1 MTTADLGRL
10 GEDAAEGFLQAKGMG
25 CLARRFRIR
34 RGEVDLV
41 MESGDLLVF
50 VEVKTRLGSGFGRPA
65 ESVGPEKR
73 RRLARAAEAFLAEQE
88 AFDRP
93 CRFDVVEVEPDR
105 SGGWRISHIEDAFRL
120 WPTG

>member
-50 VEVKTRLGSGFGRPA
+50 VEVKTRLGSGFGRGA

>member
-1 MTTADLGRL
+1 MTAADLGRF
-10 GEDAAEGFLQAKGMG
+10 GEDAAEGFLRAKGMG

-41 MESGDLLVF
+41 MESGELLVF
-50 VEVKTRLGSGFGRPA
+50 VEVKTRHDSRFGRPA
-65 ESVGPEKR
+65 ESVSPEKR
-73 RRLARAAEAFLAEQE
+73 RRLARAAEAFLAERN

-93 CRFDVVEVEPDR
+93 CRFDVVEVEPDL
-105 SGGWRISHIEDAFRL
+105 SGGWRIVHIADAFRL

>member
-1 MTTADLGRL
+1 MTTADLGRR
-10 GEDAAEGFLQAKGMG
+10 GEDAAEAFLRAKGMG

-41 MESGDLLVF
+41 MEHGDLLVF
-50 VEVKTRLGSGFGRPA
+50 VEVKTRLGSGFGRGA

-73 RRLARAAEAFLAEQE
+73 RRLARAAGAFLAKRESFE
-88 AFDRP
+88 RP
-93 CRFDVVEVEPDR
+93 CRFDVVEVERDR
-105 SGGWRISHIEDAFRL
+105 SGEWRFSHIEDAFRL